1 MDCTGFRGTFGYQ
14 HLSAGDLLREER
26 KRAGSQYGELIE
38 SYIKEGKLVPVEI
51 VVKLLQQAMEKL
63 GWAQGKF
70 LVDGFPRSFDNMEG
84 WKKVLGGKVDVQFA
98 LFFDCSEAVM
108 EARIMERGKTSGRAD
123 DNAEAVRKRLATFK
137 EAIWGFQGGLKW
149 VDKGGGV
156 LLMTRDERMI
166 RSQEGPQRAPEV
178 VMGAIFCCC
187 CSSKEDDEKTE
198 QKFAKG
204 GDKDIS
210 GGPVKNRHCTDLL
223 CLILFIVHWG
233 AFCAVIFVGM
243 QDGEPAKLYQPRD
256 FKGDYCDLG
265 SLVGATKLL
274 RTLNVSATVD
284 EVAKQLICSTAA
296 ENALSGVMTTA
307 QMDEYRCACC
317 KMPCANCES
326 NLGLEDLQDGASL
339 SSAIGTRMSEFT
351 DPTKAATLFSS
362 GSANA
367 MSFSAEDVF
376 GEMTKFMVATCLN
389 QTSCAAPTVNTTT
402 SGARSYVYSP
412 TPTEPWKFAWDV
424 LASNA
429 GIPADI
435 KDTINNDFTF
445 TALPEEVCPYHQ
457 RYCIPFPGV
466 AFAEGSLSQCIPKV
480 DAGVTAVL
488 GEAMSSALQGAS
500 EQALRLMDSSSGVF
514 GEMMSTMDSF
524 CVVLFFSFVIG
535 LVFLVLLRFVVGVVV
550 WASVFLVAAGFAF
563 GGLMMYIR
571 SFQCSGAGILETG
584 FSTGVQV
591 VTTVAVAAQDA
602 VSGTTLSEAMT
613 GNGQDYRGGQRY
625 TRSLY
630 QCQHWDKDSP
640 HVISYNL
647 TAYPELQ
654 QNYCRSE
661 GPKCWR
667 CYPPRYAFDYKFA
680 GAALTTEGPGAF
692 FTLLWNNAFL
702 VALGQLIVAGACAQW
717 FFTSDERRGKENVIR
732 QSLRIAFRYHLGT
745 VAFGAFILA
754 LVQFIRYLCKY
765 FEKQASAQKNRVM
778 ALVLR
783 VLGCVIWIIEKCI
796 KFLNKNA
803 YIQVALMG
811 TNFCTSAKNAF
822 QLILRNMVRFGVVA
836 ILGTVIHFIGWTV
849 ITITTAVVGY
859 FIFQAFHPDADPLLP
874 MLTYIA
880 AGYMVAHLFMSVFGL
895 GVDTSLQCFI
905 AAEEMGIAEEYVP
918 DALKTLVDKNPGKKK
933 WGLFSKKVAPA

>member
-1 MDCTGFRGTFGYQ
+1 
-14 HLSAGDLLREER
+14 
-26 KRAGSQYGELIE
+26 
-38 SYIKEGKLVPVEI
+38 
-51 VVKLLQQAMEKL
+51 
-63 GWAQGKF
+63 
-70 LVDGFPRSFDNMEG
+70 
-84 WKKVLGGKVDVQFA
+84 
-98 LFFDCSEAVM
+98 
-108 EARIMERGKTSGRAD
+108 
-123 DNAEAVRKRLATFK
+123 
-137 EAIWGFQGGLKW
+137 
-149 VDKGGGV
+149 
-156 LLMTRDERMI
+156 
-166 RSQEGPQRAPEV
+166 
-178 VMGAIFCCC
+178 MGAIFCCC

-654 QNYCRSE
+654 QNYCRNPDGLAQTIWCYTTDKNKQWELCDPVGLALPECTKGYAVEDGTLRDVLKAFAYIIWAFGGIWIIAVCFLQKRIRLAVAVNKVAAQFVYNNPTILAVPVVQIAIGFAWLLIWIVCASFLLSQVPAAYTPTDSFATYMEAFGNDTTPGACTDKWPSGTVWKYE
-661 GPKCWR
+661 GDLSSANDTCSGVYGDTTGMEPKCWR

-680 GAALTTEGPGAF
+680 GAF